1 MCVLKFVNYWL
12 KKPDSRK
19 VNSPLFRARASCKFE
34 NCRSYIFYIDDA
46 LNLLDN
52 DIIVKFYSEGYL
64 SLQHTDR
71 QSRHLSCCERSKMG
85 ELLVNNSVNL

>member
-19 VNSPLFRARASCKFE
+19 VNSPSFRARAYCKFE

-46 LNLLDN
+46 LNL
-52 DIIVKFYSEGYL
+52 
-64 SLQHTDR
+64 
-71 QSRHLSCCERSKMG
+71 
-85 ELLVNNSVNL
+85 

>member
-19 VNSPLFRARASCKFE
+19 VNSPFFRARASCKFE
-34 NCRSYIFYIDDA
+34 NCLSYIFYIDDA

-52 DIIVKFYSEGYL
+52 DIIVKFYSEGICRFNT
-64 SLQHTDR
+64 QMDR
-71 QSRHLSCCERSKMG
+71 VHI
-85 ELLVNNSVNL
+85 VAI